1 MQTIVDACGCH
12 ASKQSDSRDRGL
24 ISSLP
29 LGGSSCMV
37 KMRPKLPLHGTAK
50 KKSFWG
56 GPKTQE
62 PKIL

>member
-1 MQTIVDACGCH
+1 MNADPNDEQVDILGNCNAMETIH
-12 ASKQSDSRDRGL
+12 
-24 ISSLP
+24 

-37 KMRPKLPLHGTAK
+37 KMRPKLPLRGTAK
-50 KKSFWG
+50 KKFFLG